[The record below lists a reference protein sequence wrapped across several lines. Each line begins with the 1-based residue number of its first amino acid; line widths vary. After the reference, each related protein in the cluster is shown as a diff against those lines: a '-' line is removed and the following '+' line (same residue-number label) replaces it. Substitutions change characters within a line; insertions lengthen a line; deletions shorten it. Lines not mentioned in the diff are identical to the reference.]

1 MNQHIFVPAGL
12 ENATSALVKALRE
25 VPEGGCVTLEKGVY
39 HFYREGAWEQYLAPT
54 NNHNGVKAIALPF
67 FGRKNVTLE
76 GNGAELLFHD
86 RLFPGVVSGCQGIT
100 LRNFSV
106 DFAFP
111 RYAVGTVWAGG
122 EDGFGLEFD
131 EDQGDFS
138 LENGCLA
145 FRTGSQ
151 WRTTAQV
158 KFFLWDPSGKNGV
171 CFFVAGETRDPLTN
185 LPVGVIRCDAE
196 SAGNR
201 RVFFRYRPGSL
212 KKQYAP
218 GDVILV
224 SHDENRENDV
234 FFLEDSSQVRLEN
247 IEIFRGAGMGVIG
260 QMCRD
265 VSLEKGRIGVRPGRR
280 EPRSITADAYH
291 FVHCDGLLSMKSC
304 TARNTLDDAV
314 NIHGIYTRLEWTEG
328 RRARAQIGHHEQ
340 YGFLPYRPGDA
351 LRLIRP
357 DGEEREGRWVVE
369 SAQLASDGT
378 GIELTFANDCPGE
391 NGDYLENPDRMPEIT
406 IEGCAFEAC
415 PRVLISS
422 SKPTRIRNNFFRLE
436 AGLSIIDGMQY
447 WYEAGP
453 VEDVTLADN
462 VFDNDLCAPGRAA
475 VTIYVDG
482 ESGRIRRHRNIR
494 LRGNQFLHCA
504 KIVEASQVEHLTIE
518 P

>member
-111 RYAVGTVWAGG
+111 RYAVGKVWAGG

-145 FRTGSQ
+145 FRAGSQ

-185 LPVGVIRCDAE
+185 LPAGVIRCDAE

-265 VSLEKGRIGVRPGRR
+265 VSLEKVRIGVRPGRR
-280 EPRSITADAYH
+280 ELRSITADAYH

-340 YGFLPYRPGDA
+340 YGFLPYRPGDT

-369 SAQLASDGT
+369 SAQLTRDGT

-462 VFDNDLCAPGRAA
+462 VFDNDLCALGRAA